1 MKKTD
6 KSLAKKDPNIK
17 PGFSRT
23 EKSALIKE
31 IHDML
36 CNFDYVSVNIF
47 KESTERVAAAFLRG
61 RGLPVDP
68 FGELLSQLIQFAR
81 RSKSAEAAWFSAW
94 VKKVHQADSERLLT
108 RERSGHLEDL
118 AKQIFKK
125 LTIEI
130 DGESVEVRDDN
141 DGVYNH
147 LDECPSTSAGDAVD
161 EDGCS
166 DSQKDTDYDGFADDV
181 DDCPTTAGAS
191 NKDLFGCPDADGD
204 GWSNFVD
211 EFPDDPDEWLDSDGD
226 GRCGVAADL
235 NNDGMNEIIVRQ
247 VGGGALKIYENR
259 FPRKNYLKVSLRGT
273 KSNSFGIGA
282 RLTLSA
288 ASQTQVREMYP
299 VNSYRS
305 QAPNIAHFGLNEAKE
320 VDLLEV
326 KWPSGRI
333 QRFRS
338 IEVNR
343 HIIVEENKETLS
355 LVHPQQLTEL

>member
-1 MKKTD
+1 MSQPFDRSCKIPQPD
-6 KSLAKKDPNIK
+6 K
-17 PGFSRT
+17 
-23 EKSALIKE
+23 
-31 IHDML
+31 
-36 CNFDYVSVNIF
+36 
-47 KESTERVAAAFLRG
+47 
-61 RGLPVDP
+61 
-68 FGELLSQLIQFAR
+68 
-81 RSKSAEAAWFSAW
+81 
-94 VKKVHQADSERLLT
+94 
-108 RERSGHLEDL
+108 
-118 AKQIFKK
+118 
-125 LTIEI
+125 
-130 DGESVEVRDDN
+130 
-141 DGVYNH
+141 
-147 LDECPSTSAGDAVD
+147 
-161 EDGCS
+161 
-166 DSQKDTDYDGFADDV
+166 
-181 DDCPTTAGAS
+181 
-191 NKDLFGCPDADGD
+191 
-204 GWSNFVD
+204 
-211 EFPDDPDEWLDSDGD
+211 PDETIGEFWEDSPWTISSTKNLSAYERNRAYLNHQGKNFFDVSHITGSDSDGD